1 MNILMVKLFQ
11 FLLLLHK
18 QQMKNIFLIFFI
30 FRLSFL
36 FSQIPTQ
43 TIKGFIT
50 DKQSQVPLIGV
61 SIQLV
66 NSNPLLG
73 AISNDKGEFKI
84 LNVPIGRWQLIAKSV
99 SYKEKVISIILNS
112 GKESISNI
120 ELEEIIINGEEI
132 IITTEHDKTQSN
144 NKMSAVSSRIFSAEE
159 ASRYAGSRND
169 PSRMAANYAGVSG
182 TNDSRNDII
191 IRGNSPIGILWRLNG
206 IDIPNPNHFG
216 NAGTTGGPIS
226 ILNNNT
232 LGNSDFITGAFA
244 ADYGNAT
251 SGVFDLKMREG
262 NTGKK
267 EFTAQIGFN
276 GFELGAEGP
285 FSKKEN
291 SSFMINYRYS
301 TLSVFKALK
310 ISFGTGSAVPQ
321 YQDISFKTDF
331 ATTKYGKF
339 SFWGIGG
346 LSYVAILESD
356 KKSGQNLYGINNR
369 DSYFNSN
376 VGVSGFSHTYL
387 FKRNAYLKTNIGI
400 SGQYNNIITN
410 KIDSSFNTPNFI
422 IPEYRQ
428 ETQNIRYT
436 FNSTFNKK
444 FNSRDFFNIGIN
456 LELYKSSF
464 IDSINNLFG
473 KNTFITLRNYKGST
487 SLLRSFSQWQH
498 KFSDNFLFNIGIN
511 YQYFLLNQSSA
522 IEPRFGIKYNINQ
535 KQSISLGSGLHSQ
548 IQPAYIYFA
557 SEMQNGIRQETNKN
571 LDFTKSSHIV
581 ASYENNFSANFRLK
595 TEIYYQYIYN
605 APVKNYPNTF
615 SALNLGADFFSPNIS
630 NLVSKGNGYNYGLE
644 ITLEKFYNKGYYF
657 LFTTSLFESKY
668 KASDNITRNTAF
680 NGNYVFNLLG
690 GKEIK
695 IKDRHTFSVD
705 LRGVFSGGKRYSPIN
720 LEESISQ
727 KTEVRDLTKAYQFQ
741 YSDYFRLDIKP
752 GYRFNSK
759 KVTHEFSIDIQN
771 ITRHLNVFQ
780 QYYDISSQE
789 IKTDYQ
795 LIFFIIPQYKILF

>member
-18 QQMKNIFLIFFI
+18 QRMKNKFLIFFI
-30 FRLSFL
+30 FRISFL

-43 TIKGFIT
+43 TIKGFVI

-262 NTGKK
+262 NNEKK

-346 LSYVAILESD
+346 LSYVAILERD
-356 KKSGQNLYGINNR
+356 KKSGQNLYGINGR

-436 FNSTFNKK
+436 INSTFNKK

-464 IDSINNLFG
+464 IDSIDNIFG

-522 IEPRFGIKYNINQ
+522 IEPRFGIKYNMNQ

-557 SEMQNGIRQETNKN
+557 SETQNGTRQETNKN
-571 LDFTKSSHIV
+571 LDFTSSSHIV
-581 ASYENNFSANFRLK
+581 ASYENNFSANFLLK
-595 TEIYYQYIYN
+595 TEIYI
-605 APVKNYPNTF
+605 
-615 SALNLGADFFSPNIS
+615 
-630 NLVSKGNGYNYGLE
+630 
-644 ITLEKFYNKGYYF
+644 
-657 LFTTSLFESKY
+657 
-668 KASDNITRNTAF
+668 
-680 NGNYVFNLLG
+680 
-690 GKEIK
+690 
-695 IKDRHTFSVD
+695 
-705 LRGVFSGGKRYSPIN
+705 
-720 LEESISQ
+720 
-727 KTEVRDLTKAYQFQ
+727 
-741 YSDYFRLDIKP
+741 
-752 GYRFNSK
+752 
-759 KVTHEFSIDIQN
+759 
-771 ITRHLNVFQ
+771 
-780 QYYDISSQE
+780 
-789 IKTDYQ
+789 
-795 LIFFIIPQYKILF
+795 